1 MQNMQN
7 VFGIFHV
14 SLAQL
19 LLSSQVKVSQ
29 GRAKG
34 VTLRN
39 GAEILAPL
47 VVSAAGAEATA
58 KLLPQFA
65 PAQRLEGG
73 ISHMSPGMAWDWHSG
88 IPSGVIKNGNRKGTI
103 DRRFSYSPPFTRD
116 FPLPC
121 LMTRG

>member
-1 MQNMQN
+1 MPPF
-7 VFGIFHV
+7 VRLPSGVATYALRHW
-14 SLAQL
+14 
-19 LLSSQVKVSQ
+19 QVKVSR

-65 PAQRLEGG
+65 PAERLEGG
-73 ISHMSPGMAWDWHSG
+73 ISHM
-88 IPSGVIKNGNRKGTI
+88 
-103 DRRFSYSPPFTRD
+103 
-116 FPLPC
+116 
-121 LMTRG
+121 